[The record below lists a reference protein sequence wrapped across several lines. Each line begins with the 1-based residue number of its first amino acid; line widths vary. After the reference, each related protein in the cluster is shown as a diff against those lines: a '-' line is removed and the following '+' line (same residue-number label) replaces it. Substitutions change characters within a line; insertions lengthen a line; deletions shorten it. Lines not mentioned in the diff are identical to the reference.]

1 MRSTQEMVKGYD
13 GMMNQIKDNLKAF
26 RSNIYS
32 FFPSRQDAAMEL
44 VDSLSSNTHA
54 KSVVELSLNPLHR
67 RNYCSITR
75 AIDEYYPDATAA
87 AKQHQNRQLTKILSE
102 CCPPLKDRNYHL
114 FGLDCTPQARVFS
127 KTLVDRGL
135 VHAPNPIFGNKPIT
149 IGHQYS
155 LAVYFPE
162 KLQENAPP
170 WVIPLSSERVST
182 QQKGT
187 LVGMKQVA
195 DCMAQPVFQGTLC
208 VSVGD
213 CAYSDLLCINE
224 ANKNPD
230 QVHISR
236 AKNNRSLYNSP
247 KKSNRVKRGRPRL
260 YGKKFRLSA
269 KRLRNPD
276 SAASFETSSKKGKEL
291 LIVIEAWNDILMRG
305 KRTLKISPIP
315 FRLIRVRIFSASSG
329 ELIYERPMWLIV
341 SGNRRD
347 ELSLEEIYKIYRQR
361 FDIEHFFKFGKNKLL
376 MDKTQT
382 PDVNHEEAWWQF
394 VMMAYAQLYAS
405 RQLAE
410 NMPMPWQKY
419 LCEFKSQDQEK
430 SPTQVQKSFYRIIQ
444 EIGTPAQPPK
454 QRIKSIGRQKGDV
467 QIKRQHH
474 DVVVKSKNMT
484 KYAEMI
490 M

>member
-1 MRSTQEMVKGYD
+1 MVKGHA
-13 GMMNQIKDNLKAF
+13 GMINQIKDNLKTF

-32 FFPSRQDAAMEL
+32 LFPSRQDAAMEL

-54 KSVVELSLNPLHR
+54 NSVVELSLNPLHR

-75 AIDEYYPDATAA
+75 AIDEYYADATAA
-87 AKQHQNRQLTKILSE
+87 DKQQQNRRLTKILSE
-102 CCPPLKDRNYHL
+102 CCPPLKNRNYHL
-114 FGLDCTPQARVFS
+114 FGLDCTSQPRVFS
-127 KTLVDRGL
+127 KTLADRGL

-155 LAVYFPE
+155 LVVYFPE
-162 KLQENAPP
+162 KLQDNAPP
-170 WVIPLSSERVST
+170 WVIPVSSERVST

-187 LVGMKQVA
+187 LVGMKQIA
-195 DCMAQPVFQGTLC
+195 DCIAQPVFQGTLC

-213 CAYSDLLCINE
+213 CAYSDLSCISE
-224 ANKNPD
+224 ANRNPN

-247 KKSNRVKRGRPRL
+247 KKSNRIKRGRPKQ

-269 KRLRNPD
+269 KRLKNPD
-276 SAASFETSSKKGKEL
+276 SSVSSKIMSKKGKEL
-291 LIVIEAWNDILMRG
+291 LIVIEAWNDMLMRG
-305 KRTLKISPIP
+305 KRKLKISPIP
-315 FRLIRVRIFSASSG
+315 FRLIRVRVFSASSG
-329 ELIYERPMWLIV
+329 ELMYARPMWLIV

-347 ELSLEEIYKIYRQR
+347 ELSLEDIHNIYRQR

-376 MDKTQT
+376 MDRTQT

-394 VMMAYAQLYAS
+394 VMMAYAQLYVS

-419 LCEFKSQDQEK
+419 LREFKSENQEK

-444 EIGTPAQPPK
+444 EIGTPAKPPK
-454 QRIKSIGRQKGDV
+454 VRKKSNGRQKGDV
-467 QIKRQHH
+467 QVKRQRH
-474 DVVVKSKNMT
+474 DVIVKSKSST
-484 KYAEMI
+484 KYVEMVT
-490 M
+490 